1 MNEYGFRKEEA
12 LTKKR
17 GDCFNLRGEF
27 LGVME
32 IPPNA
37 RKTQGSYLQALN
49 ALHNY
54 LLSVNNNTVPVSER
68 GGEGSF
74 V

>member
-1 MNEYGFRKEEA
+1 MNEYGIRKEEA

-17 GDCFNLRGEF
+17 GDCFNLKGDC

-37 RKTQGSYLQALN
+37 RKTFYLQALN